1 MAGAVALLAAGLPY
15 RLSLVVASLA
25 GIGAGFVGG
34 MAAPPVNEWL
44 VIVGAGVVTFLTR
57 ASFIVFADPHKF
69 PHAFRVA
76 LAFVPAAVL
85 AAIVVPGLVMPH
97 GTLDFTPSNPRLVAG
112 LAAVAVA
119 AQGEESARLHRGRHG
134 GALGPAGA
142 RLRDGSPGV
151 PSGC

>member
-1 MAGAVALLAAGLPY
+1 M
-15 RLSLVVASLA
+15 
-25 GIGAGFVGG
+25 
-34 MAAPPVNEWL
+34 NEWL

-85 AAIVVPGLVMPH
+85 AAIVVPGLVMPQ

-119 AQGEESARLHRGRHG
+119 IKVRNPLVSIVAGMV
-134 GALGPAGA
+134 ALWGLQALA
-142 RLRDGSPGV
+142 
-151 PSGC
+151 

>member
-1 MAGAVALLAAGLPY
+1 
-15 RLSLVVASLA
+15 
-25 GIGAGFVGG
+25 

-85 AAIVVPGLVMPH
+85 AAIVVPGLVMPN
-97 GTLDFTPSNPRLVAG
+97 GTLDFTLSNPRLVAG

-119 AQGEESARLHRGRHG
+119 VKVRNPLVSIVAGMV
-134 GALGPAGA
+134 ALWGLQALA
-142 RLRDGSPGV
+142 
-151 PSGC
+151 

>member
-1 MAGAVALLAAGLPY
+1 M
-15 RLSLVVASLA
+15 
-25 GIGAGFVGG
+25 
-34 MAAPPVNEWL
+34 NEWL

-85 AAIVVPGLVMPH
+85 AAIVVPGLAMPH
-97 GTLDFTPSNPRLVAG
+97 GTLDFTPANPRLLAG

-119 AQGEESARLHRGRHG
+119 IRVKNPLACIVAGMA
-134 GALGPAGA
+134 ALWGLQALA
-142 RLRDGSPGV
+142 
-151 PSGC
+151 

>member
-1 MAGAVALLAAGLPY
+1 M
-15 RLSLVVASLA
+15 
-25 GIGAGFVGG
+25 
-34 MAAPPVNEWL
+34 NEWL

-85 AAIVVPGLVMPH
+85 AAIVVPGLVMPN
-97 GTLDFTPSNPRLVAG
+97 GTLEFTPANPRLVAG

-119 AQGEESARLHRGRHG
+119 VKVRNPLVSIVAGMV
-134 GALGPAGA
+134 ALWGLQALA
-142 RLRDGSPGV
+142 
-151 PSGC
+151 

>member
-1 MAGAVALLAAGLPY
+1 M
-15 RLSLVVASLA
+15 
-25 GIGAGFVGG
+25 
-34 MAAPPVNEWL
+34 NEWL

-97 GTLDFTPSNPRLVAG
+97 GTLEFTLSNPRLVAG

-119 AQGEESARLHRGRHG
+119 VKVRNPLVSIVAGMV
-134 GALGPAGA
+134 ALWGLQALA
-142 RLRDGSPGV
+142 
-151 PSGC
+151 